1 VPQLDRLKSAESLS
15 DLARLLGFTPRGL
28 SYVLYKTELAQK
40 YSTFEIPKRKGGT
53 RSISAPQGA
62 LKLLQHNLA
71 NLLYDCREEIE
82 AKRPATPRHRA
93 LSHGFRRGQS
103 IFTNASEHKNRRY
116 VLNLDLHDFF
126 PTFNFGRVRG
136 FFMKDREVA
145 VPEKVATVIAQ
156 IACYEGSL
164 PQGSPCSPVIADM
177 IAHILDVRLAQL
189 ARRHRVTYSR
199 YADDLTFSTNQ
210 KEFPAALAHRENKPG
225 SEWQLGAALTS
236 TIERC
241 DFIINPAKTR
251 MQVRASR
258 QMVTGLTVNKK
269 VNVPQDY
276 YRAVR
281 SMCNALF
288 RTGSY
293 HRPIPKAGVSTGAS
307 PVDLIEKL
315 GPLEG
320 MLSHVYHIKSQS
332 ARRQAISEKDKVKE
346 WEKSDEQSGQK
357 EKEAPI
363 PSEKLYRKFLFYKYF
378 VAPAK
383 PLIVCEGETDI
394 IYLRNA
400 LKNLPQFHPLT
411 GSLADGKFVP
421 AIGFFSHVN
430 TQARRIIELT
440 GGSGNFPKF
449 INKYGSRTKKFK
461 HRPME
466 NPVIILIDNDG
477 GAKGPKGIFSLL
489 NSKKFNVTINA
500 TTKDPFYHICDNLYL
515 VKTPEGAGDGTSYM
529 ETLFSET
536 LKSKLLDGKT
546 FNLDNNHDPAKQYG
560 KVDFAK
566 KIVIPNTATIDWTT
580 FEPLLGRIASVIQ
593 HYKASALAKAT
604 AA

>member
-1 VPQLDRLKSAESLS
+1 VPRLDHLKSAESLS
-15 DLARLLGFTPRGL
+15 DLARLLRFTPKGL
-28 SYVLYKTELAQK
+28 SYVLYNTEPAQK

-53 RSISAPQGA
+53 RSISAPKGA

-71 NLLYDCREEIE
+71 NLLYDCRDEIE
-82 AKRPATPRHRA
+82 AKRPAKPRHRA

-136 FFMKDREVA
+136 FFIKNLDLL

-189 ARRHRVTYSR
+189 ARRYKATYSR

-210 KEFPAALAHRENKPG
+210 REFPAALAHREDKPG

-241 DFIINPAKTR
+241 GFTVNPAKTR

-269 VNVPQDY
+269 VNVPKDY

-288 RTGSY
+288 QTGSY
-293 HRPIPKAGVSTGAS
+293 HRPIPKACVGTDAA
-307 PVDLIEKL
+307 PVDLIKKS

-320 MLSHVYHIKSQS
+320 MLSHVYHIKGQF
-332 ARRQAISEKDKVKE
+332 ARRQAISGKATE
-346 WEKSDEQSGQK
+346 WNKSDEQSGQK
-357 EKEAPI
+357 EIPI

-378 VAPAK
+378 IAPEK
-383 PLIVCEGETDI
+383 PLILCEGETDI

-400 LKNLPQFHPLT
+400 LKNLAQFHPLM
-411 GSLADGKFVP
+411 GSIVDGKFIS
-421 AIGFFSHVN
+421 AIGFFSHAERKAIHV
-430 TQARRIIELT
+430 IELT

-449 INKYGSRTKKFK
+449 ISKYRSRTNKFK
-461 HRPME
+461 HCPME
-466 NPVIILIDNDG
+466 NPVIILIDNDN
-477 GAKGPKGIFSLL
+477 GAKGPKGIFSVL
-489 NSKKFNVTINA
+489 NSKKFNININ
-500 TTKDPFYHICDNLYL
+500 TTTNDQFYHICNNLYL
-515 VKTPEGAGDGTSYM
+515 VKIPESAGGGTSCI
-529 ETLFSET
+529 EDLFGET
-536 LKSKLLDGKT
+536 LKSELLGVKT
-546 FNLDNNHDPAKQYG
+546 FSLDKNYDPAKHYG

-566 KIVIPNTATIDWTT
+566 KVVIPAAATIDWAT
-580 FEPLLGRIASVIQ
+580 FEPLFERIASVIQ
-593 HYKASALAKAT
+593 HYKASAAAKAT